1 MESNIDYENSCYL
14 LVVCCIVL
22 SIVFLFV
29 SIYAAGNA
37 ARCSQM
43 KEELDIIRVQLNEE
57 RKGRIDDLHQLFKQD
72 NIENTNN

>member
-1 MESNIDYENSCYL
+1 
-14 LVVCCIVL
+14 VL
-22 SIVFLFV
+22 SIAFLFA
-29 SIYAAGNA
+29 SILAVNNA

-57 RKGRIDDLHQLFKQD
+57 RKGRIDDLHRLFKQD

>member
-1 MESNIDYENSCYL
+1 MANNIDYENSCYL
-14 LVVCCIVL
+14 FVVCCIVL
-22 SIVFLFV
+22 SIAFLFA
-29 SIYAAGNA
+29 SILAVNNA

-57 RKGRIDDLHQLFKQD
+57 RKGRIDDLHRLFKQD